1 MITLKVRGLKNF
13 KLDKKQYFPQVAP
26 TTPIGL
32 NDVAEQI
39 EKQSTVSL
47 ADIKGVLDA
56 LQEVVLEAVADG
68 YSVRLGDLGS
78 FRPTISAV
86 KSREKLEDVS
96 ADDIKAVRVRFTPA
110 PALTR
115 RLLPN
120 NVQLKMKS

>member
-1 MITLKVRGLKNF
+1 MLTLKVRGLKNF
-13 KLDKKQYFPQVAP
+13 KLDKKQYYPQVAP

-56 LQEVVLEAVADG
+56 LQEVVLEAMADG

-78 FRPTISAV
+78 FRPTISAL
-86 KSREKLEDVS
+86 KSREKQEDVS

-110 PALTR
+110 PTLTKRLQPRAL
-115 RLLPN
+115 
-120 NVQLKMKS
+120 QLKIKS

>member
-13 KLDKKQYFPQVAP
+13 KLDKKQYYPQVAP

-56 LQEVVLEAVADG
+56 LQEVVLEAMADG

-86 KSREKLEDVS
+86 KSREHVEDVS

-110 PALTR
+110 PTLTKRLQPRAL
-115 RLLPN
+115 
-120 NVQLKMKS
+120 QLKIKS

>member
-1 MITLKVRGLKNF
+1 M
-13 KLDKKQYFPQVAP
+13 
-26 TTPIGL
+26 
-32 NDVAEQI
+32 
-39 EKQSTVSL
+39 SL

-56 LQEVVLEAVADG
+56 LQEVVLEAMADG

-78 FRPTISAV
+78 FRPTISAL
-86 KSREKLEDVS
+86 KSREKQEDVS

-120 NVQLKMKS
+120 NVQMNLKRPNA